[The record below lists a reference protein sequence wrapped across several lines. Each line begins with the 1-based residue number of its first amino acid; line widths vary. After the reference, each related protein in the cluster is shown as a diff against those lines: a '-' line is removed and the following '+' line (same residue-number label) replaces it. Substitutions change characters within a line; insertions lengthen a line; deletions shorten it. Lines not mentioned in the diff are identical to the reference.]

1 MENKAK
7 EQKKQGKQKRQ
18 KKQKKQRKQKRQ
30 KKQYGKGIKNNL
42 FLIKLSFQTSPF
54 YICDMLFESLKQ
66 QGLNFL
72 EHTIGIY
79 VLLSAVEEH
88 KDYSYV
94 ATYIGIIIA
103 CWMVSFYLSSLFNNL
118 VGIKGEA
125 RVLMKLRN
133 LLYEKAKDMDLS
145 CYDDPEYYDEF
156 VLSISE
162 AENVMKRTHELLR
175 VLVDGL
181 VNLLTAGIFFLAV
194 DGVAAL
200 FIVTSVFLNMFFSSR
215 LNKVNFKRKLKVN
228 PLERKREYIHR
239 VSYLNEY
246 AKELKLNKGIIPML
260 EEDFEK
266 VNDEIYAVDE
276 TLCKKRFG
284 LQFLR
289 SYVSNTLIMDVLFI
303 TYLVYQAAVLHRI
316 SYSSVVVLFKASRQL
331 RRGFRR
337 LSEVL
342 PTALENSMYIQK
354 MRDFL
359 SYENKMQDGELE
371 EVPGEP
377 KAVRL
382 ENVSFAYREGGEPVL
397 RDINLTI
404 SPGEKIALVGYN
416 GAGKTTLVKLL
427 MRLYDPT
434 EGKITLDGR
443 DIREYK
449 IKKYRERIATVFQ
462 DFKIFA
468 ATVAENVVM
477 REPVSEDEP
486 AIRKALKNSGFE
498 KRLESLKDGLETPMT
513 TEFEENGV
521 NLSGGENQKLAIS
534 RVFYKDA
541 SLIILDE
548 PSSALDP
555 ISEYQLNHT
564 MLAAAEHRSVVFI
577 SHRLSTTRKADRIVM
592 LEKGQIIEQGTH
604 EELLDMEGKYA
615 RMWKAQAECY
625 ID

>member
-1 MENKAK
+1 MEN
-7 EQKKQGKQKRQ
+7 RQ
-18 KKQKKQRKQKRQ
+18 KKKR
-30 KKQYGKGIKNNL
+30 QYGKGIRNNL
-42 FLIKLSFQTSPF
+42 FLIKLSFKTAPL
-54 YICDMLFESLKQ
+54 YMCDLLFESLKQ

-79 VLLSAVEEH
+79 VLLSAVEEK

-103 CWMVSFYLSSLFNNL
+103 CWMVSFYLSALFNNL
-118 VGIKGEA
+118 IGIKGEA
-125 RVLMKLRN
+125 RVLMKLREI
-133 LLYEKAKDMDLS
+133 LYKKARDMDLS

-162 AENVMKRTHELLR
+162 AENVMKRTHQLLR
-175 VLVDGL
+175 VLVDGI
-181 VNLLTAGIFFLAV
+181 VNMLTAGIFFLAV
-194 DGVAAL
+194 DGVAAI
-200 FIVTSVFLNMFFSSR
+200 FVVASVFLNMFFSNL
-215 LNKVNFKRKLKVN
+215 LNKVNFERKVKVN

-246 AKELKLNKGIIPML
+246 AKELKLNKGILPML
-260 EEDFEK
+260 EEDFDR
-266 VNDEIYAVDE
+266 VNDEIYEVDKK
-276 TLCKKRFG
+276 LCKKRFG

-289 SYVSNTLIMDVLFI
+289 GYVANALVMDVLFI
-303 TYLVYQAAVLHRI
+303 TYLVYQAAVLHTI

-331 RRGFRR
+331 RRGFNR
-337 LSEVL
+337 L
-342 PTALENSMYIQK
+342 A
-354 MRDFL
+354 D
-359 SYENKMQDGELE
+359 
-371 EVPGEP
+371 VPKE
-377 KAVRL
+377 VRL

-397 RDINLTI
+397 SDINLTI

-434 EGKITLDGR
+434 EGRVTLDGKNIK
-443 DIREYK
+443 DYK

-477 REPVSEDEP
+477 GEPTEKDEL

-498 KRLESLKDGLETPMT
+498 KRLEKLKDGLETPMT

-534 RVFYKDA
+534 RVFYKNA

-564 MLAAAEHRSVVFI
+564 MLAAAEERSVVFI

-592 LEKGQIIEQGTH
+592 LEKGRIIEQGSH
-604 EELLDMEGKYA
+604 EELLKMEGKYA
-615 RMWKAQAECY
+615 QMWKAQAECY

>member
-1 MENKAK
+1 ME
-7 EQKKQGKQKRQ
+7 KK
-18 KKQKKQRKQKRQ
+18 Q

-42 FLIKLSFQTSPF
+42 FLIKLSFQAAPL
-54 YICDMLFESLKQ
+54 YMCDLLFESLKQ

-79 VLLSAVEEH
+79 ILLSAVEEQR
-88 KDYSYV
+88 DYKYV
-94 ATYIGIIIA
+94 VMYIGIIIA
-103 CWMVSFYLSSLFNNL
+103 CWMVSFLLSAIFNHL
-118 VGIKGEA
+118 IGVKGEA
-125 RVLMKLRN
+125 RVLMRLRN

-162 AENVMKRTHELLR
+162 AENVMRRTHQLLR

-181 VNLLTAGIFFLAV
+181 VNMLTAGIFFLAL
-194 DGVAAL
+194 DGTAAL
-200 FIVTSVFLNMFFSSR
+200 FVVASVFLNMYFSNR
-215 LNKVNFKRKLKVN
+215 LNQVNFKRKLKVN
-228 PLERKREYIHR
+228 PMERKREYIHR

-246 AKELKLNKGIIPML
+246 AKELKLNKGIIPVL
-260 EEDFEK
+260 EDDFEE
-266 VNDEIYAVDE
+266 VNDAIYAVDE
-276 TLCKKRFG
+276 ALCRKRFG

-289 SYVSNTLIMDVLFI
+289 NYVANTLVIDVLFI
-303 TYLVYQAAVLHRI
+303 TYLVYQAAVLHTI
-316 SYSSVVVLFKASRQL
+316 NYSSVVVLFKTSRQL
-331 RRGFRR
+331 RRGFNR
-337 LSEVL
+337 LAEVL
-342 PTALENSMYIQK
+342 PTALENSLYIQK

-359 SYENKMQDGELE
+359 AYENTMEDGVIE
-371 EVPGEP
+371 EVPEEP
-377 KAVRL
+377 KTVKL
-382 ENVSFAYREGGEPVL
+382 EHVTFAYREGGEPVL
-397 RDINLTI
+397 KDINLTI

-434 EGKITLDGR
+434 EGRITLDDR
-443 DIREYK
+443 DIREYR

-468 ATVAENVVM
+468 ATIAENVVM
-477 REPVSEDEP
+477 KEPKKEDTP
-486 AIRKALKNSGFE
+486 AIQKALKNSGFE
-498 KRLESLKDGLETPMT
+498 ERLATLAEGLSTPMT
-513 TEFEENGV
+513 TEFEEKGV

-534 RVFYKDA
+534 RVFYKNA

-564 MLAAAEHRSVVFI
+564 MLAAAEERSVVFI

-592 LEKGQIIEQGTH
+592 LEKGRIIEQGSH
-604 EELLDMEGKYA
+604 EELLDIDGKYA
-615 RMWKAQAECY
+615 QMWRAQAECY
-625 ID
+625 MD

>member
-1 MENKAK
+1 MEN
-7 EQKKQGKQKRQ
+7 RQ
-18 KKQKKQRKQKRQ
+18 KKKR
-30 KKQYGKGIKNNL
+30 QYGKGIRNNL
-42 FLIKLSFQTSPF
+42 FLIKLSFKTAPL
-54 YICDMLFESLKQ
+54 YMCDLLFESLKQ

-79 VLLSAVEEH
+79 VLLSAVEEK

-103 CWMVSFYLSSLFNNL
+103 CWMVSFYLSALFNNL
-118 VGIKGEA
+118 IGIKGEA
-125 RVLMKLRN
+125 RVLMKLREI
-133 LLYEKAKDMDLS
+133 LYKKARDMDLS

-162 AENVMKRTHELLR
+162 AENVMKRTHQLLR
-175 VLVDGL
+175 VLVDGI
-181 VNLLTAGIFFLAV
+181 VNMLTAGIFFLAV
-194 DGVAAL
+194 DGVAAI
-200 FIVTSVFLNMFFSSR
+200 FVVASVFLNMFFSNL
-215 LNKVNFKRKLKVN
+215 LNKVNFERKVKVN

-246 AKELKLNKGIIPML
+246 AKELKLNKGILPML
-260 EEDFEK
+260 EEDFDR
-266 VNDEIYAVDE
+266 VNDEIYEVDKK
-276 TLCKKRFG
+276 LCKKRFG

-289 SYVSNTLIMDVLFI
+289 GYVANALVMDVLFI
-303 TYLVYQAAVLHRI
+303 TYLVYQAAVLHTI

-331 RRGFRR
+331 RRGFNR
-337 LSEVL
+337 LAEVL
-342 PTALENSMYIQK
+342 PTALENSLYIQK
-354 MRDFL
+354 IRDFL
-359 SYENKMQDGELE
+359 AYENKMQDGGIE
-371 EVPGEP
+371 EVPDVP
-377 KAVRL
+377 KEVRL

-397 RDINLTI
+397 SDINLTI

-434 EGKITLDGR
+434 EGRVTLDGKNIK
-443 DIREYK
+443 DYK

-477 REPVSEDEP
+477 GEPTEKDEP

-498 KRLESLKDGLETPMT
+498 KRLEKLKDGLETPMT

-534 RVFYKDA
+534 RVFYKNA

-564 MLAAAEHRSVVFI
+564 MLAAAEERSVVFI

-592 LEKGQIIEQGTH
+592 LEKGRIIEQGSH
-604 EELLDMEGKYA
+604 EELLKMEGKYA
-615 RMWKAQAECY
+615 QMWKAQAECY

>member
-1 MENKAK
+1 MEN
-7 EQKKQGKQKRQ
+7 RQ
-18 KKQKKQRKQKRQ
+18 KKKR
-30 KKQYGKGIKNNL
+30 QYGKGIRNNL
-42 FLIKLSFQTSPF
+42 FLIKLSFKTAPL
-54 YICDMLFESLKQ
+54 YMCDLLFESLKQ

-79 VLLSAVEEH
+79 VLLSAVEEK

-103 CWMVSFYLSSLFNNL
+103 CWMVSFYLSALFNNL
-118 VGIKGEA
+118 IGIKGEA
-125 RVLMKLRN
+125 RVLMKLREI
-133 LLYEKAKDMDLS
+133 LYKKARDMDLS

-162 AENVMKRTHELLR
+162 AENVMKRTHQLLR
-175 VLVDGL
+175 VLVDGI
-181 VNLLTAGIFFLAV
+181 VNMLTAGIFFLAV
-194 DGVAAL
+194 DGVAAI
-200 FIVTSVFLNMFFSSR
+200 FVVASVFLNMFFSNL
-215 LNKVNFKRKLKVN
+215 LNKVNFERKVKVN

-246 AKELKLNKGIIPML
+246 AKELKLNKGILPML
-260 EEDFEK
+260 EEDFDR
-266 VNDEIYAVDE
+266 VNDEIYEVDKK
-276 TLCKKRFG
+276 LCKKRFG

-289 SYVSNTLIMDVLFI
+289 GYVANALVMDVLFI
-303 TYLVYQAAVLHRI
+303 TYLVYQAAVLHTI

-331 RRGFRR
+331 RRGFNR
-337 LSEVL
+337 L
-342 PTALENSMYIQK
+342 A
-354 MRDFL
+354 D
-359 SYENKMQDGELE
+359 
-371 EVPGEP
+371 VPKE
-377 KAVRL
+377 VRL
-382 ENVSFAYREGGEPVL
+382 ENVSFAYREGGEPAL
-397 RDINLTI
+397 SDINLTI

-434 EGKITLDGR
+434 EGRVTLDGKNIK
-443 DIREYK
+443 DYK
-449 IKKYRERIATVFQ
+449 IKKCRERIATVFQ

-477 REPVSEDEP
+477 GEPAEKDEP

-498 KRLESLKDGLETPMT
+498 KRLEKLKDGLETPMT

-534 RVFYKDA
+534 RVFYKNA

-564 MLAAAEHRSVVFI
+564 MLAAAEERSVVFI

-592 LEKGQIIEQGTH
+592 LEKGRIIEQGSH
-604 EELLDMEGKYA
+604 EELLKMEGKYA
-615 RMWKAQAECY
+615 QMWKAQAECY